1 MCFGIFLPFCRI
13 CPSTLPLSS
22 WHQVRAF
29 NRGSVSVVPAGLL
42 RNRNRAS
49 RRSVFCWCF
58 FFSPFSSCRNPN
70 ERSISHHWNNDAI
83 RWTNMMRHFWP
94 IYRQDS
100 PFLRYLVFASLSFV
114 GNRQVQN
121 DFTSL
126 WMIVEEWIP
135 TVIQSANF
143 SANWFTCEGFLGP
156 DGCVRR
162 LGQIILQLWA
172 SLLDALAGWFS
183 PNWFACEEFP
193 QTGLLVAGFYAPQ
206 KHGRMAVLDTMAG
219 WFARHVCS
227 TCYCLCFFP
236 ISHSY
241 TLHGVTFTCLGPM
254 LACVVIWQ
262 CVVHLRFALPSS
274 HFQACTTMILGLPW
288 HPDRLPRFA

>member
-1 MCFGIFLPFCRI
+1 MQFVEPTWCVTSGPSIARI
-13 CPSTLPLSS
+13 HLS
-22 WHQVRAF
+22 W
-29 NRGSVSVVPAGLL
+29 
-42 RNRNRAS
+42 
-49 RRSVFCWCF
+49 
-58 FFSPFSSCRNPN
+58 
-70 ERSISHHWNNDAI
+70 D
-83 RWTNMMRHFWP
+83 
-94 IYRQDS
+94 IYII
-100 PFLRYLVFASLSFV
+100 FASLSFV

-193 QTGLLVAGFYAPQ
+193 QTGLLVAGFYSPQ
-206 KHGRMAVLDTMAG
+206 KHGRMAVLDAMAG
-219 WFARHVCS
+219 WFARHVYS
-227 TCYCLCFFP
+227 TCYCLCFFFLSR
-236 ISHSY
+236 IH
-241 TLHGVTFTCLGPM
+241 TLSTAWLSPV
-254 LACVVIWQ
+254 W
-262 CVVHLRFALPSS
+262 
-274 HFQACTTMILGLPW
+274 GLCW
-288 HPDRLPRFA
+288 LV